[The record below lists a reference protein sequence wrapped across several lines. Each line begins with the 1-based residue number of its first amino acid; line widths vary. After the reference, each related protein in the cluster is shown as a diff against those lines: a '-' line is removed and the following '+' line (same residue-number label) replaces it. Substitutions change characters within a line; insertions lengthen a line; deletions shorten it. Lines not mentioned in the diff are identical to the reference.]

1 MDKLTQHHLENLAY
15 GRAHKNPDGTLSTI
29 YTRQFETPDGV
40 IVVPSVFDG
49 KILGPREAMD
59 RAMKDGVFE
68 KFSTREEAAAFDR
81 KIHEDNEAL
90 GGKMAPISAAE
101 ALAILEKL
109 NPVKDGLLSNPPP
122 PSGSLLF

>member
-1 MDKLTQHHLENLAY
+1 M
-15 GRAHKNPDGTLSTI
+15 
-29 YTRQFETPDGV
+29 
-40 IVVPSVFDG
+40 PSVFDG
-49 KILGPREAMD
+49 KILGPDEAMD
-59 RAMKDGVFE
+59 RALKDGVFE
-68 KFSTREEAAAFDR
+68 KFGTREEAAAFDR